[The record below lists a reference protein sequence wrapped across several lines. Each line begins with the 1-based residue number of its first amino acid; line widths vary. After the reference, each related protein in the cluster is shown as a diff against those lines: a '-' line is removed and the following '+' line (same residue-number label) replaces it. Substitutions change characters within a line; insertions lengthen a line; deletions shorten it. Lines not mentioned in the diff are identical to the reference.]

1 MMDDDDGWWS
11 IVENS
16 DPPFCKVTVL
26 QFRAC
31 AVGGGRRFIRKAQ
44 EAWGT
49 LRQGTR
55 QKHVPKMVVGAVVI
69 MVELEDV

>member
-16 DPPFCKVTVL
+16 DPPLL
-26 QFRAC
+26 QSHRS
-31 AVGGGRRFIRKAQ
+31 AVSSVCRRGGRRFIREAQ